1 VGFIK
6 RLKMKLYRGIP
17 TFVCE
22 WELISH
28 IETRRGY
35 NIRATLY
42 LVMGVDISHR
52 REGL

>member
-6 RLKMKLYRGIP
+6 RLKIKLYRGIP
-17 TFVCE
+17 TFVWE

-35 NIRATLY
+35 NIKVIR
-42 LVMGVDISHR
+42 
-52 REGL
+52 